1 MIFYTLQY
9 ARSQYSSL
17 QTIQTVIY
25 GPWFNFHFPD
35 NMFDDIH
42 TVQTKGI
49 ANVRIDVNS
58 DKCIFLDTK
67 SYQHMVIKAAT
78 KRKLTNPG
86 VYIILYIFL
95 VIKLKDECN
104 KYVNEICNILSN
116 FLVHRVIL
124 SIYVK
129 TKSLDDNHMRT
140 K

>member
-17 QTIQTVIY
+17 QTIQQYYTVIY

-104 KYVNEICNILSN
+104 KYVNE
-116 FLVHRVIL
+116 
-124 SIYVK
+124 K
-129 TKSLDDNHMRT
+129 G
-140 K
+140 

>member
-9 ARSQYSSL
+9 ARSQYTSL
-17 QTIQTVIY
+17 QTIQTVKY
-25 GPWFNFHFPD
+25 GPWLNFHFPD

-86 VYIILYIFL
+86 VYIILYICL
-95 VIKLKDECN
+95 EYMSKKLKDECN
-104 KYVNEICNILSN
+104 KYVNEIYTINITMIINRSA
-116 FLVHRVIL
+116 H
-124 SIYVK
+124 SY
-129 TKSLDDNHMRT
+129 
-140 K
+140 